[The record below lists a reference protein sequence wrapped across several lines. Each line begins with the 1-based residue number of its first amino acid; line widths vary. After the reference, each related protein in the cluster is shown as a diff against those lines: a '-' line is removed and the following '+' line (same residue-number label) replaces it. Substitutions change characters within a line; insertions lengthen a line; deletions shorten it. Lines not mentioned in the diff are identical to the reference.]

1 MLHNTYLPE
10 YHFNEEHSILISAS
24 PSRVYQEMITLEASQ
39 SWIVRLLLFLRGIP
53 SGTSKGMEGW
63 KSMGFVLLE
72 QQLDREVIL
81 GLIGQF
87 WKVNGKIQS
96 CTADEFIPFHDPE
109 FAKATW
115 NFEIITHQQRE
126 VVLKTETRIYCKNE
140 KARKKF
146 KRYWFFIRPFSG
158 LIRIE
163 MLKSIKRKAEGIKT

>member
-1 MLHNTYLPE
+1 MLHDNYLPE
-10 YHFNEEHSILISAS
+10 YHFNEKHSILISAS

-53 SGTSKGMEGW
+53 SGTSNGMEGW

-72 QQLDREVIL
+72 HQLDREVIL

-96 CTADEFIPFHDPE
+96 CTADEFMKFNDPE

-115 NFEIITHQQRE
+115 NFEIITHQQSQ
-126 VVLKTETRIYCKNE
+126 VVLETETRIYCVNE
-140 KARKKF
+140 KAQKKF
-146 KRYWFFIRPFSG
+146 KRYWFFIKPFSG

-163 MLKSIKRKAEGIKT
+163 MLKIIKRKAERN